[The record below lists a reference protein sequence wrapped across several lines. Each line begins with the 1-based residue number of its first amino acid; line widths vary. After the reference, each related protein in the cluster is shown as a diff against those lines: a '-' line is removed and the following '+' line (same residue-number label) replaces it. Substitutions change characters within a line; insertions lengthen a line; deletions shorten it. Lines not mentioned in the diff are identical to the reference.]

1 MEKFFSFFI
10 NEINGFVILAFRV
23 PSMSFGV

>member
-1 MEKFFSFFI
+1 MEKFFRFFI

-23 PSMSFGV
+23 PSVSFGI